1 MNQDQLK
8 LHKYGGM
15 LRELADERGIINGE
29 TIVFHIGFK
38 RKEVLIPYCI
48 SDERREMIL
57 EYAEK
62 IALEG
67 VKEYK
72 DAKAKELSEI
82 KNELESNHVLNLKY
96 TCKLSEEK
104 PVESQSIE
112 KQSWFKKY
120 FGWLNK

>member
-1 MNQDQLK
+1 MNQDQLN
-8 LHKYGGM
+8 LYKYGGM
-15 LRELADERGIINGE
+15 LRELADERDVINGD

-48 SDERREMIL
+48 SHERREMIL
-57 EYAEK
+57 EYAER

-67 VKEYK
+67 VEEYK
-72 DAKAKELSEI
+72 DAKAKQLSEI
-82 KNELESNHVLNLKY
+82 KKELESNHVLDLNY
-96 TCKLSEEK
+96 TCKLLKET